1 MFMDIKMDSQTAD
14 AVEMHEHETKGAS
27 EGDVSSKKTKRGRKW
42 KLLLV
47 AMGWALLV
55 SHAALVCGVVAL
67 FTRNGGST
75 PPISIYEK
83 PHPVKIQTKYQLW
96 NLGQS
101 GLVVLNNDGT
111 VDCKGTFGAA
121 GIMSYDNT
129 SACIGCIALGVDNLL
144 LVGDATSRTITG
156 KNIDNIDGN
165 DESFEP
171 DYFWSFTMF
180 KHHNSGLYMGCD
192 NSRNAKL
199 FEGQP
204 VEYPDPQIL
213 FVLTKVD

>member
-1 MFMDIKMDSQTAD
+1 MDSQTAD

-75 PPISIYEK
+75 SPISIYEK
-83 PHPVKIQTKYQLW
+83 THPVKIQTKYQLW

-129 SACIGCIALGVDNLL
+129 TAACTNCIALGVDNLL
-144 LVGDATSRTITG
+144 LVGDATSRTITA
-156 KNIDNIDGN
+156 KNIDDIDGN

-180 KHHNSGLYMGCD
+180 KYYNSPEPSLYMGCD
-192 NSRNAKL
+192 NSGNAKL
-199 FEGQP
+199 FEVKK